1 MIALPECRCR
11 NSASKRPSRS
21 RSSLRPRS
29 RIETLRRKLAD
40 PTIEPGFLFRFA
52 DAVWERQARALL
64 DAFVGGDV
72 AELHDDFLFAFVR
85 ALNALM
91 EDRPAGE

>member
-1 MIALPECRCR
+1 MPASDQRKQRAIAVAFELATQIE
-11 NSASKRPSRS
+11 
-21 RSSLRPRS
+21 
-29 RIETLRRKLAD
+29 IETLRGKLAD

-64 DAFVGGDV
+64 EDFVGADV
-72 AELHDDFLFAFVR
+72 ADLHDEFMFAFVR

-91 EDRPAGE
+91 EVRPVGG

>member
-1 MIALPECRCR
+1 MPVSDQCKQRAIAVAFELATQIE
-11 NSASKRPSRS
+11 
-21 RSSLRPRS
+21 
-29 RIETLRRKLAD
+29 IETLRGKLAD

-64 DAFVGGDV
+64 EAFVGGDA
-72 AELHDDFLFAFVR
+72 AELHDEFMFAFVR

-91 EDRPAGE
+91 EDRQAGG